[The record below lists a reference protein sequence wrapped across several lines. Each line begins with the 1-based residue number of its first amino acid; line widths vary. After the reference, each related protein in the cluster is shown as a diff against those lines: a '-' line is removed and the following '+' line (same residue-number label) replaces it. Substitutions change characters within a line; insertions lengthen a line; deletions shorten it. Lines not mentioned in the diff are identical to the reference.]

1 MVEATCT
8 LCLTGLTSLGWAV
21 VAVSGMAVAL
31 AAELTA
37 GGAGGGAPLL
47 TTLNREASSKRERKR
62 AESDSG
68 GGCGVEGLPPLDRL
82 WKSCSSG
89 RGVMRRGLE
98 V

>member
-31 AAELTA
+31 AAELTPA
-37 GGAGGGAPLL
+37 GGSPLL

-68 GGCGVEGLPPLDRL
+68 GGCGVEGPPPLDRL